1 LQPLEE
7 KLGQLKVA
15 AQGKLGSV
23 AEETKQSLDN
33 AQRAAK
39 KRYAGGSLGFLLPH
53 LSSLI
58 CSLCSST
65 LSLEIRGS
73 CCKHQTRDLVF
84 WQVLMR

>member
-23 AEETKQSLDN
+23 ADEAKQSLDN
-33 AQRAAK
+33 AQRAAQN
-39 KRYAGGSLGFLLPH
+39 RYSGGSLGFLLPR

-58 CSLCSST
+58 CSICSSI
-65 LSLEIRGS
+65 LCLEIRDS
-73 CCKHQTRDLVF
+73 CCKHQNRDLVF